1 MGDQGL
7 PVVQKG
13 QPLEEWLALAVPAL
27 MEQHQLDEQT
37 ATQLATDAWNKV
49 NGDGGDASGA
59 DQGTDASA
67 YGQAGPGDQPDQ
79 TPAAQAPK
87 GKTPP
92 PDGKTPPAAA
102 DGKAPK
108 GKAPPFGAKPA
119 GDAPAGD
126 AAGGQ
131 TPKGKAPPFG
141 AKPAAQGQ
149 APGAKPADPAAQMTG
164 QAPKGAGA
172 PTAKPKGPTI
182 PAADGKPLAPAA
194 TPGMNGQ
201 GMMNGQPGMM
211 NGQGQNGQKPQGM
224 NWDNPDS
231 WGSGLDE
238 AGGMGHM
245 MGGEEDHGG
254 SGRPALD
261 LGQVH
266 DSFQLLE
273 NWVVANIAAYAS
285 ALVAALTATGRATD
299 EQAADL
305 GKSIVKTLEVLTPLE
320 LDETGH
326 FIKGGKAATLPT
338 LLEASIHQ
346 NFTDLADSLR
356 RDGHLT
362 RAERIALSGCIGDAL
377 DTFNVSLATKLSP
390 GVTSRSPWSDV
401 EQATDQFEFV
411 TPLPPVSVFAA
422 LPDATVPEPTPARLP
437 AQLKSADFEAL
448 RAAWLAR
455 EGFEGYPTL
464 KSTLLAVPDN
474 AADYLTVKS
483 LSPSRVGSYLC
494 LWGSPQEADI
504 AGEWFSKNTQELT
517 AVFDGVGAIP
527 AIYHHAIDDTL
538 KSLVIGA
545 VDTMKADDVGLWIEA
560 QIKRRREYEKFI
572 RPLIEQKA
580 LGWSSGTLPMAR
592 RVNKATGEILR
603 WPIVEASLTPQP
615 AEMRMAHQWPI
626 RNLKAAYTQAGLPID
641 ILEQL
646 TQGGAPNHAHEI
658 ALELERLAL
667 LAV

>member
-59 DQGTDASA
+59 DPGGDAQGTDASG

-79 TPAAQAPK
+79 TPAPAGKAPK

-92 PDGKTPPAAA
+92 PPADGKT
-102 DGKAPK
+102 PK

-119 GDAPAGD
+119 GDTPA
-126 AAGGQ
+126 AAGQAPKGEQ
-131 TPKGKAPPFG
+131 TPKGKTPFG
-141 AKPAAQGQ
+141 
-149 APGAKPADPAAQMTG
+149 KPADPAAQMTG
-164 QAPKGAGA
+164 QAPTGDK

-194 TPGMNGQ
+194 TPQNGMGEMNGMA
-201 GMMNGQPGMM
+201 GMNGQPGMM
-211 NGQGQNGQKPQGM
+211 NGQKPQGM

-231 WGSGLDE
+231 WGNGLDE

-245 MGGEEDHGG
+245 MGGEEEHGG
-254 SGRPALD
+254 NGRPALD
-261 LGQVH
+261 LAQVH

-285 ALVAALTATGRATD
+285 ALVAALTATGRATE
-299 EQAADL
+299 EQAGDL
-305 GKSIVKTLEVLTPLE
+305 GKSIVKTLETLTPLE

-326 FIKGGKAATLPT
+326 FIKGGKAATLAT

-377 DTFNVSLATKLSP
+377 DTFNASLAAKLSP

-411 TPLPPVSVFAA
+411 TPLPPVAVFTA
-422 LPDATVPEPTPARLP
+422 LPDATVPDPTPARLP

-538 KSLVIGA
+538 KSMVIGA

-572 RPLIEQKA
+572 QPLIEQKA

-592 RVNKATGEILR
+592 RVNKSTGEILR

-626 RNLKAAYTQAGLPID
+626 RNLKTAYTQAGLPID
-641 ILEQL
+641 ILEKL
-646 TQGGAPNHAHEI
+646 TQGGAPSNAHEI

>member
-37 ATQLATDAWNKV
+37 ATQVATEAWNKI
-49 NGDGGDASGA
+49 NGDGADAGGDT
-59 DQGTDASA
+59 GTDASA
-67 YGQAGPGDQPDQ
+67 YGQQAPGDQPA
-79 TPAAQAPK
+79 AAQTEAPK

-92 PDGKTPPAAA
+92 ADGKTPPAAE
-102 DGKAPK
+102 GK
-108 GKAPPFGAKPA
+108 
-119 GDAPAGD
+119 
-126 AAGGQ
+126 

-141 AKPAAQGQ
+141 ADKTPAGETPAGEATPKGK
-149 APGAKPADPAAQMTG
+149 APPFGKKPADPTAQMTG
-164 QAPKGAGA
+164 QAPNGDQPGAK
-172 PTAKPKGPTI
+172 PVTAKPKGPNL
-182 PAADGKPLAPAA
+182 PPADGKPLAPAA
-194 TPGMNGQ
+194 APGMNGQ
-201 GMMNGQPGMM
+201 GMMGQGMNGQPGMM
-211 NGQGQNGQKPQGM
+211 NGQGQKPQGM

-231 WGSGLDE
+231 WGNGLDE
-238 AGGMGHM
+238 AGGQNYM
-245 MGGEEDHGG
+245 MGGEEDQGN
-254 SGRPALD
+254 GRPPLD

-266 DSFQLLE
+266 DTFQLLE

-299 EQAADL
+299 EQAAGL
-305 GKSIVKTLEVLTPLE
+305 GKSIVKTLETLTPLE

-326 FIKGGKAATLPT
+326 FIKGGKAATLAT

-377 DTFNVSLATKLSP
+377 DTFNASLAAKLSP

-411 TPLPPVSVFAA
+411 TPLPPVAVFTA
-422 LPDATVPEPTPARLP
+422 LPDATMPEPEPTRLP

-474 AADYLTVKS
+474 AADYLTVKT
-483 LSPSRVGSYLC
+483 LGPSRVGSYLC

-517 AVFDGVGAIP
+517 AVFEGVGAIP

-572 RPLIEQKA
+572 QPLIEQKA

-626 RNLKAAYTQAGLPID
+626 RNLKAAYAQAGLPSD
-641 ILEQL
+641 LLEQL
-646 TQGGAPNHAHEI
+646 TQGGQPSRQEREI